1 MSRKKKIIL
10 VVLSIFTV
18 LEIAAAGVGFK
29 IYLDAK
35 KAMNGTFVQV
45 KRKYQQ
51 KEKVILATE
60 PFSVLLLGI
69 DSGEGLERDSG
80 KWDGRADSMM
90 LVVVNPKK
98 KQTTVLSFPRD
109 LYVLLDG
116 PDDNEYTGVK
126 DKINHAFA
134 RGKEG
139 MSMDT
144 VAKLIDIKIDY
155 VIAVNMIGFP
165 ELVDDVGGLTIDAK
179 FGTVDGKH
187 LDRVPVPD
195 DLAALKG
202 LIPSDEPMRSW
213 EAQHYGYNFDAIFQW
228 ISEGKQKMDGRTA
241 TNYAR
246 YRHGDDGTYGR
257 DARQRQVSQKLVE
270 KLFSINSFT
279 KYKKIFKTISGNIR
293 TNLAWKDLVRIRK
306 TYPLSLF
313 KHAVSLQL
321 PGVGDMINGA
331 SYQLVPKNLLLQAQ
345 NYMRE
350 QMGLPANATLG
361 KQLTYESVTGLK
373 APEDASLNLLGEKK
387 KTKTSESSSKVL
399 DEEQSEV
406 TGIEGISE

>member
-18 LEIAAAGVGFK
+18 LEIVTAGVGFK

-35 KAMNGTFVQV
+35 KAMDGTFVQV
-45 KRKYQQ
+45 KRKLKQN
-51 KEKVILATE
+51 EKVILATE
-60 PFSVLLLGI
+60 PFSILLLGI

-90 LVVVNPKK
+90 LVTVNPKK

-109 LYVLLDG
+109 LYVVLDG

-144 VAKLIDIKIDY
+144 VAKLMDIKIDY
-155 VIAVNMIGFP
+155 VIAINMIGFP

-179 FGTVDGKH
+179 FETVGGEH

-195 DLAALKG
+195 DLAAIKG
-202 LIPSDEPMRSW
+202 LVPSDEPMKSW
-213 EAQHYGYNFDAIFQW
+213 EAQRYGYNFDAIFQW

-257 DARQRQVSQKLVE
+257 DARQRQVSQELVK
-270 KLFSINSFT
+270 KLFSINSFA
-279 KYKKIFKTISGNIR
+279 KYKKIFKTISGNVR
-293 TNLAWKDLVRIRK
+293 TNLGWSDLVRIRK

-313 KHAVSLQL
+313 KHVVSLQL
-321 PGVGDMINGA
+321 PGVGYMIDGI
-331 SYQLVPKNLLLQAQ
+331 SYQCVPENPLLQAQ

-350 QMGLPANATLG
+350 QMKLPANATLG
-361 KQLTYESVTGLK
+361 KQLTYENVTGSK
-373 APEDASLNLLGEKK
+373 APEDLSLNLPDEKK
-387 KTKTSESSSKVL
+387 KTKISESSSSAV
-399 DEEQSEV
+399 DETTQT
-406 TGIEGISE
+406 TGGNE